1 MAPYRG
7 RQLLLALGPLLLLGL
22 IAVCLALWLAPRD
35 PEPAAARGQAPAA
48 GTVITV
54 PLRLVDGPGDQARK
68 EPASTAWR

>member
-22 IAVCLALWLAPRD
+22 VAVCLALWLAPRD
-35 PEPAAARGQAPAA
+35 PEPATGMAI
-48 GTVITV
+48 TTV